1 MAEEA
6 EYIEISGRIS
16 SIIYTNE
23 ENGYTVL
30 RLDTL
35 DGGLTTVVGT
45 LPAAYPGE
53 ELRAFGEWST
63 HPSHG
68 RQFKAEYAER
78 SLPHS
83 AEAIYEYLAGH
94 AVQGVGPATA
104 ALIVERFGE
113 RTLDVIEREPEKLT
127 LIRGIS
133 ARKAEQISASFRRQ
147 AGLRRL
153 MEFLCSHEL
162 RPLLAV
168 RLYKYYGDASMDVL
182 GQNPY
187 ILAAP
192 HIGGSFS
199 EADTLA
205 LGMGCEGDD
214 PNRVRAAAIF
224 ELRHNAANGHCFIP
238 ADKLVP
244 ATAQFISVGEED
256 VRGALESL
264 EADGQLR
271 RCEIAGRD
279 ACYLAE
285 LCEAEEYVSRRLLSL
300 ASSAPAG
307 AVDVDPLIARL
318 EAAASLTY
326 APAQRQTIALAS
338 RCRVMAITGGPG
350 TGKTTSV
357 RAILSVFD
365 SLGIKTLLTAPTG
378 RAAKRMSEL
387 TLREASTIHRLLGAG
402 FSPEGEQ
409 VVFAH
414 DEDDPLDCGAVILD
428 ECSMVDITLMR
439 ALLAAL
445 PEDCRLIL
453 VGDADQLPSV
463 GPGNVFADILRSG
476 VIPSIALRDIFR
488 QAEGSRI
495 VRNAHMIIAGEHP
508 NFRENSGD
516 FFLLRRGGEEAAAET
531 ITELCSERL
540 PRRMGIPPEDVQVL
554 TPTRKGA
561 LGSVELNRRLQSA
574 LNPPSKGKNERAS
587 GGVIFREGDRVMQ
600 IRNNYDIVWH
610 RERGDGLPPESGYGI
625 YNGDIGYILSVD
637 SETETVKTDFDG
649 RVAECGFDQLSE
661 LEHAWAMTVHKSQGS
676 EYRAVVLA
684 LGRGAPQLMTRG
696 VLYTAVTRARELLI
710 AVGREETADQMI
722 ENHRQSRRYSG
733 LRVRLCAG
741 QGA

>member
-256 VRGALESL
+256 VRSALESL

-271 RCEIAGRD
+271 RCEIAGRTP
-279 ACYLAE
+279 ATWQ
-285 LCEAEEYVSRRLLSL
+285 
-300 ASSAPAG
+300 SSARPRSTSPA
-307 AVDVDPLIARL
+307 ACSPSPRPPRP
-318 EAAASLTY
+318 
-326 APAQRQTIALAS
+326 APS
-338 RCRVMAITGGPG
+338 
-350 TGKTTSV
+350 TS
-357 RAILSVFD
+357 
-365 SLGIKTLLTAPTG
+365 
-378 RAAKRMSEL
+378 
-387 TLREASTIHRLLGAG
+387 
-402 FSPEGEQ
+402 
-409 VVFAH
+409 
-414 DEDDPLDCGAVILD
+414 
-428 ECSMVDITLMR
+428 
-439 ALLAAL
+439 
-445 PEDCRLIL
+445 
-453 VGDADQLPSV
+453 
-463 GPGNVFADILRSG
+463 
-476 VIPSIALRDIFR
+476 
-488 QAEGSRI
+488 
-495 VRNAHMIIAGEHP
+495 
-508 NFRENSGD
+508 
-516 FFLLRRGGEEAAAET
+516 
-531 ITELCSERL
+531 
-540 PRRMGIPPEDVQVL
+540 
-554 TPTRKGA
+554 TP
-561 LGSVELNRRLQSA
+561 
-574 LNPPSKGKNERAS
+574 
-587 GGVIFREGDRVMQ
+587 
-600 IRNNYDIVWH
+600 
-610 RERGDGLPPESGYGI
+610 
-625 YNGDIGYILSVD
+625 
-637 SETETVKTDFDG
+637 
-649 RVAECGFDQLSE
+649 
-661 LEHAWAMTVHKSQGS
+661 
-676 EYRAVVLA
+676 
-684 LGRGAPQLMTRG
+684 
-696 VLYTAVTRARELLI
+696 
-710 AVGREETADQMI
+710 
-722 ENHRQSRRYSG
+722 
-733 LRVRLCAG
+733 
-741 QGA
+741 